1 MTSVSPVFHTVFHT
15 EITVSIGLRNFK
27 DSNLEQDPLRVGWIR
42 SALSGNLL
50 FKFKSPEIKEY
61 FYKMSGQMGDGSG

>member
-1 MTSVSPVFHTVFHT
+1 MPAYSSA
-15 EITVSIGLRNFK
+15 
-27 DSNLEQDPLRVGWIR
+27 LRVGWIR

-50 FKFKSPEIKEY
+50 FKFKFPEIKEY